1 MLDDETSPSS
11 VPGEA
16 SLSDLSEQSAVR
28 IAICLLVA
36 ASLNP
41 LNSSMLATA
50 IVPINHSYSAYPKA
64 GAWLVAALYL
74 SAAVAQPVLGWMADR
89 LGARAVLLGGCAV
102 MATGA
107 LMASFHL
114 GVVALIVARALIG
127 IGTATGYP
135 CAMSLL
141 GSAKRGG
148 RISATPKLMMLLS
161 AGSAAAAA
169 IGPLVGGIL
178 VELGGW
184 KWVFLINLPLAA
196 LSAILCF
203 AWLPRQSASN
213 LEHSR
218 PWGFDWAGVTV
229 FAVAV
234 LSLLSFA
241 MSLSGR
247 ISWALGGLTIV
258 AVLALLMIEARQAR
272 PFIDIEMLRKNRGL
286 RLTYLCNLM
295 SCFALYG
302 VFYGMPQWLQV
313 ARGMSPAAS
322 GAFMLPIA
330 ICSFVA
336 SFTLVRWQPAGPAR
350 IMTVILFLAGF
361 TGLLAIDRTMD
372 LQWALLS
379 LISIGLGL
387 GSLGFLMQ
395 LSLVKHAPKDGVG
408 AAAGL
413 FRTSQYIGAM
423 AAAALSANVMV
434 PHADDHSF
442 HLLVG
447 FMMPVI
453 VGLAA
458 FIVTSATIRPRS

>member
-1 MLDDETSPSS
+1 M
-11 VPGEA
+11 
-16 SLSDLSEQSAVR
+16 
-28 IAICLLVA
+28 
-36 ASLNP
+36 
-41 LNSSMLATA
+41 
-50 IVPINHSYSAYPKA
+50 
-64 GAWLVAALYL
+64 
-74 SAAVAQPVLGWMADR
+74 GWMADR
-89 LGARAVLLGGCAV
+89 LGARAVLLGGCAI

-141 GSAKRGG
+141 GNAKRGD
-148 RISATPKLMMLLS
+148 RNASTPKLMMLLS

-169 IGPLVGGIL
+169 LGPLAGGIL

-184 KWVFLINLPLAA
+184 KWVFIINLPLAA

-203 AWLPRQSASN
+203 SWLPRQSASN
-213 LEHSR
+213 LEHPRS
-218 PWGFDWAGVTV
+218 WDFDWLGVTV
-229 FAVAV
+229 FAVAI

-241 MSLSGR
+241 MSLSSH
-247 ISWALGGLTIV
+247 IDWTLGGLTIV
-258 AVLALLMIEARQAR
+258 AVFALLVIEARQVR
-272 PFIDIEMLRKNRGL
+272 PFIDIRMLRTNRGL
-286 RLTYLCNLM
+286 RLTYLCNM
-295 SCFALYG
+295 VSCFTLYG
-302 VFYGMPQWLQV
+302 IFYGMPQWLQV
-313 ARGMSPAAS
+313 ARRMSPAAS

-336 SFTLVRWQPAGPAR
+336 SFTLVRWRPEAPAR
-350 IMTVILFLAGF
+350 IMTAILFLAGF
-361 TGLLAIDRTMD
+361 IGLFAIDRSMD
-372 LQWALLS
+372 LHWALLS

-423 AAAALSANVMV
+423 AAAALCANVMV
-434 PHADDHSF
+434 PHADDQSF

-447 FMMPVI
+447 LMMPVI

-458 FIVTSATIRPRS
+458 FIVTSATIRPRN